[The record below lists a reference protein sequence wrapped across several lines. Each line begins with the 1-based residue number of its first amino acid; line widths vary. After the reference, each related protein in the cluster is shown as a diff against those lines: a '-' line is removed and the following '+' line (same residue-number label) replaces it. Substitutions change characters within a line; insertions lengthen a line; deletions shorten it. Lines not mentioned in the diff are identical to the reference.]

1 MATTNTRQKRKRG
14 TPTPIE
20 LVNRKD
26 DAQFIADHL
35 RPSSPDWNK
44 WTHPKT
50 QEAYGLSLV
59 GAGRLSEADLAACL
73 GLVEETSRADYE
85 PSSMGWKPG
94 QKRAEMRSAELRYLL
109 VRNGKGDIRGFT
121 SLMPTY
127 EEGQPVV
134 YCYEIHLKPELQ
146 GTGLGR
152 QLLEYH
158 EHVAR
163 HTPTV
168 AKVMLTCFLS
178 NERALAFYRRRG
190 FAKDGLSPEPRKLRF
205 GKVFVPDY
213 VIMSKGVVN
222 VVDDENEADAA
233 AAASS

>member
-1 MATTNTRQKRKRG
+1 MATANRRQKRKRG
-14 TPTPIE
+14 EPTPIE
-20 LVNRKD
+20 LVNKKD

-35 RPSSPDWNK
+35 RPSPDWNK

-50 QEAYGLSLV
+50 QEAYSLSLV
-59 GAGRLSEADLAACL
+59 GAPRLSEADLEACL
-73 GLVEETSRADYE
+73 ALVEETSRADYE

-94 QKRAEMRSAELRYLL
+94 QKRAEMKSPELRYVL
-109 VRNGKGDIRGFT
+109 VRDGKGGIRGFT

-152 QLLEYH
+152 QLLGYH
-158 EHVAR
+158 EQVAR

-168 AKVMLTCFLS
+168 GKVMLTCFLS
-178 NERALAFYRRRG
+178 NDRALAFYRRLG
-190 FAKDGLSPEPRKLRF
+190 FEKDEISPEPRKLRF

-222 VVDDENEADAA
+222 EVDADADA
-233 AAASS
+233 GADVAS

>member
-35 RPSSPDWNK
+35 RPTSDWNT

-50 QEAYGLSLV
+50 QDAYSLSLV
-59 GAGRLSEADLAACL
+59 GAGRLSEADLTACFE
-73 GLVEETSRADYE
+73 LVEETSRGDYE
-85 PSSMGWKPG
+85 PSSMGWKPA
-94 QKRAEMRSAELRYLL
+94 QKRAEMRSPELRYIL
-109 VRNGKGDIRGFT
+109 VRRQDRDGKGAGEGEIRGFT

-134 YCYEIHLKPELQ
+134 YCYEIHLKPDLQ

-158 EHVAR
+158 EQVAR

-168 AKVMLTCFLS
+168 EKVMLTCFLS
-178 NERALAFYRRRG
+178 NERALAFYRKLG
-190 FAKDGLSPEPRKLRF
+190 FETDEMSPEPRKLRF

-213 VIMSKGVVN
+213 MIMSKSVVN
-222 VVDDENEADAA
+222 EVD